1 VSMDAGGVHRAV
13 GRRLWPEM
21 LIALTWLRLDGLR
34 RWRSLTVLALLI
46 AVATATVL
54 ASIAGARRGQTAFDR
69 LWARTLP
76 ATVTVLPNQPGFNW
90 ARIAALPEV
99 AALTKFPVVFG
110 YEAQGYPGATTGFPL
125 ADDQMT
131 HTIERPVMVAGRLFN
146 PRRADEIIVTPKFAA
161 TFGKHVGDW
170 LTLDLASVQQANQG
184 YDGSTGPP
192 LGPKIRARIVGVGR
206 TPWGLD
212 ADTPGSPGG
221 ILTTP
226 ALFTRYRANMM
237 GTNGQAYINALV
249 RLKGGQAAI
258 PAFRADLARATGRS
272 DIDVWDNL
280 QQIGDPMHKVSA
292 YEAACLLAF
301 GLAAL
306 AAALFLIGQ
315 SIARYTSATV
325 ADLQVLQALG
335 MTRAQAVAAACA
347 GPALAGVAGGTL
359 GVAGAIAASRWM
371 PIGLASIAEPHPG
384 IEADWAVLGP
394 GWVLV
399 PVLVLAGSAA
409 AAAFALAAG
418 RQAPQRRSAIVRTL
432 AAVNFPVPLVV
443 GARFALEPG
452 RGRSTV
458 PVRSALV
465 GAVVGV
471 LGVLAA
477 FTFSAGVSDAASHP
491 ARFGQTWQLTT
502 FVGYNGQDFGPA
514 SRVLRAVAADR
525 DVTGVDDTRIGSAQS
540 GQVSIESFTYAPVG
554 GKRPAVVL
562 TAGRMPASP
571 DEIVLAPTTA
581 QEMHAKTG
589 SVVRLTGGTPI
600 SKALRVTGIG
610 FVPPGPHNGYADGAW
625 LTPAGYD
632 RIFSGAHYGF
642 KFHAATVSL
651 RAGVNVQA
659 AARRLD
665 AVAAAIPGGK
675 AFTFTP
681 PDPIP
686 EVQEIQDLELLPV
699 ALSAFLALLAISAVG
714 YALSMAVRRRRHD
727 LAVLR
732 ALGITRQQARL
743 VVTTQASLLALIG
756 LLFGVPMGIALG
768 RAIWRT
774 VAGFTP
780 LAYHPPVALL
790 ALLLIAP
797 AALLAANAL
806 AAWPQRRAGRLQAG
820 QILRSE

>member
-1 VSMDAGGVHRAV
+1 MTA
-13 GRRLWPEM
+13 
-21 LIALTWLRLDGLR
+21 TWLRLDARR
-34 RWRSLTVLALLI
+34 RWRSLAVLALLI
-46 AVATATVL
+46 ALATATVL
-54 ASIAGARRGQTAFDR
+54 TSIAGARRGESAWNR

-76 ATVTVLPNQPGFNW
+76 ATVTVLPNQPGFDW
-90 ARIAALPEV
+90 ARIAALPDV
-99 AALTKFPVVFG
+99 AALTRFPVAFG
-110 YEAQGYPGATTGFPL
+110 FEAQGYPAESSAFPL

-131 HTIERPVMVAGRLFN
+131 RTIERPVILAGRLFN
-146 PRRADEIIVTPKFAA
+146 PHRADEVVVTPKFAA
-161 TFGKHVGDW
+161 TSGKHVGDS
-170 LTLDLASVQQANQG
+170 LTLELASLRQADEG
-184 YDGSTGPP
+184 YDGSSGAPAGPR
-192 LGPKIRARIVGVGR
+192 IRARITGVIR
-206 TPWGLD
+206 SPWDVSGD
-212 ADTPGSPGG
+212 APGSPGAVV
-221 ILTTP
+221 TTP
-226 ALFTRYRANMM
+226 AFFARYRANIM
-237 GTNGQAYINALV
+237 GSSGQVYINALI
-249 RLKGGQAAI
+249 RLKGGEAAI
-258 PAFRADLARATGRS
+258 PPFRAALARVTGRD
-272 DIDVWDNL
+272 DIDVWDNSVNF
-280 QQIGDPMHKVSA
+280 GDPIRRVTA

-306 AAALFLIGQ
+306 VAALFLVGQ
-315 SIARYTSATV
+315 SVARYTSATA
-325 ADLQVLQALG
+325 ADLRVLQSVG
-335 MTRAQAVAAACA
+335 MTRQQAIAAAAA
-347 GPALAGVAGGTL
+347 GPFLAGLAGATL
-359 GVAGAIAASRWM
+359 GVAGAIVASRWM

-384 IEADWAVLGP
+384 IDVDWVVLGP
-394 GWVLV
+394 GWVIV
-399 PVLVLAGSAA
+399 PLLTVAGSAA
-409 AAAFALAAG
+409 VAAAALSAG
-418 RQAPQRRSAIVRTL
+418 RRRPQRRSVV
-432 AAVNFPVPLVV
+432 AAGAAAANFPVPLVV

-452 RGRSTV
+452 QGRSAV

-477 FTFSAGVSDAASHP
+477 FTFSAGVSDAATHP

-502 FVGYNGQDFGPA
+502 FFGYNGHDFGPA

-525 DVTGVDDTRIGSAQS
+525 DVTGVDDARIGGAQS
-540 GQVSIESFTYAPVG
+540 GQVSIESFTYAPVA
-554 GKRPAVVL
+554 GKRPTVVL

-600 SKALRVTGIG
+600 SKSVRVTGIG

-632 RIFSGAHYGF
+632 RIFDGARYGF
-642 KFHAATVSL
+642 KFHGATVSL
-651 RAGVNVQA
+651 RAGVDVQA

-699 ALSAFLALLAISAVG
+699 VLSAFLALLAISAVG
-714 YALSMAVRRRRHD
+714 HTLSIAVRRRRHE

-743 VVTTQASLLALIG
+743 VVATQASLLALIG
-756 LLFGVPMGIALG
+756 LIFGVPLGIALG

-806 AAWPQRRAGRLQAG
+806 AAWPQRRAARLHAG

>member
-1 VSMDAGGVHRAV
+1 V
-13 GRRLWPEM
+13 
-21 LIALTWLRLDGLR
+21 LITATWLRLDARR
-34 RWRSLTVLALLI
+34 RWKSLTVLALLI
-46 AVATATVL
+46 ALATVTVL
-54 ASIAGARRGQTAFDR
+54 TSLAGARRGASAWNR

-76 ATVTVLPNQPGFNW
+76 ATVTVLPNQPGFDW
-90 ARIAALPEV
+90 ARIAALPDV
-99 AALTKFPVVFG
+99 AALTRFPVTFG
-110 YEAQGYPGATTGFPL
+110 FEAQGYPAASSGFPL

-131 HTIERPVMVAGRLFN
+131 QTIERPVILAGRLFN
-146 PRRADEIIVTPKFAA
+146 PRRVDEVLITPKFAA
-161 TFGKHVGDW
+161 TSGKHPGDW
-170 LTLDLASVQQANQG
+170 LTLDLASVQQASAG
-184 YDGSTGPP
+184 YDGSSGPP
-192 LGPKIRARIVGVGR
+192 AGPRIRARITGVGR
-206 TPWGLD
+206 TPWGID
-212 ADTPGSPGG
+212 ADAPHSPGG

-237 GTNGQAYINALV
+237 GSGGQVYINALI
-249 RLKGGQAAI
+249 RLKGGEGAI
-258 PAFRADLARATGRS
+258 PAFRAALARVTGRD
-272 DIDVWDNL
+272 DIDVWDNNVTF
-280 QQIGDPMHKVSA
+280 GDPVRRVTA

-306 AAALFLIGQ
+306 VAALFLIGQ
-315 SIARYTSATV
+315 SVARYTSATA
-325 ADLQVLQALG
+325 ADLQVLQSVG
-335 MTRAQAVAAACA
+335 MTRPQAIAAAAA
-347 GPALAGVAGGTL
+347 GPFLAGLAGATL

-371 PIGLASIAEPHPG
+371 PIGLASIAEPRPG
-384 IEADWAVLGP
+384 IDADWLVLGP
-394 GWVLV
+394 GWVVV
-399 PVLVLAGSAA
+399 PLLTLAGSAA
-409 AAAFALAAG
+409 AAAAALSAG
-418 RQAPQRRSAIVRTL
+418 RRRGPLRRSAVAAGA
-432 AAVNFPVPLVV
+432 AAVNLPVALVV

-502 FVGYNGQDFGPA
+502 FLGYNGHDFGPA
-514 SRVLRAVAADR
+514 SRVLRAAAADR
-525 DVTGVDDTRIGSAQS
+525 DVTGVDDARIGGAQS
-540 GQVSIESFTYAPVG
+540 GQVSIETFTYAPVA
-554 GKRPAVVL
+554 GKRSAVVL

-581 QEMHAKTG
+581 QEMDAKTG
-589 SVVRLTGGTPI
+589 SVVRLTGGTPV
-600 SKALRVTGIG
+600 LRTVRVTGIG

-632 RIFSGAHYGF
+632 RIFAGAHYEF

-651 RAGVNVQA
+651 RAGTDVRA
-659 AARRLD
+659 AARRLN
-665 AVAAAIPGGK
+665 AAAAAIPGGR
-675 AFTFTP
+675 AVTFTP

-686 EVQEIQDLELLPV
+686 EIQEIQDLELLPV
-699 ALSAFLALLAISAVG
+699 ALSAFLVLLAISAVG
-714 YALSMAVRRRRHD
+714 HALSIAVRRRRHE

-732 ALGITRQQARL
+732 ALGITRWQARL
-743 VVTTQASLLALIG
+743 VVTTQASLLTLIG
-756 LLFGVPMGIALG
+756 LIFGVPLGIALG

-780 LAYHPPVALL
+780 LAYHPPVAVL

-797 AALLAANAL
+797 MALLAANAL
-806 AAWPQRRAGRLQAG
+806 AAWPQRRAARLHAG